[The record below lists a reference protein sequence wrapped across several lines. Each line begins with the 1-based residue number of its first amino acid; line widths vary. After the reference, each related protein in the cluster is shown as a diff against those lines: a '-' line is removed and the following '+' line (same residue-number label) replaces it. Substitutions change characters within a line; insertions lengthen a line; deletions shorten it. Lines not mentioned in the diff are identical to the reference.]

1 MKSAVPAY
9 LVGMERS
16 DYGSRG
22 WTMSATMA
30 FILIC
35 DAVLGS
41 YSEMADIKCIPAR
54 LPRSLFL
61 THGFRSGQDLM
72 HEFARPDQQYM
83 QNGSYL
89 FAELICKR

>member
-1 MKSAVPAY
+1 MNIRFASFFKIDKLCALLRRFELKLYSAAVGKPDVADEEPA
-9 LVGMERS
+9 RFA
-16 DYGSRG
+16 RK
-22 WTMSATMA
+22 AA
-30 FILIC
+30 
-35 DAVLGS
+35 
-41 YSEMADIKCIPAR
+41 AR

-89 FAELICKR
+89 FPELICKR